1 MVRTAWTI
9 ARHELRR
16 LSAERSI
23 LVFGFALPVII
34 ITLVGLT
41 FGSEGS
47 IEVGVRDLDRSTRSA
62 ALIERLDH
70 HRGIEVREYGD
81 EGSLRRD
88 VRTTDTQ
95 AGLVIPTGYGKAVAA
110 GGGRVDAIV
119 DVSSQAAFS
128 ALAALDAAVTQE
140 GVREG
145 AVQIVAADG
154 GGTDAAARRQV
165 QATEA
170 ALDPVRVV
178 DRATLGRR
186 HEGGTFSYTAP
197 SNLVLFVFVNTF
209 AVSTILAW
217 DRRNGTVR
225 RQLATPNRPTAILAG
240 IGLAKLAF
248 SIVQSTLI
256 LLIGALAFGVSWGNP
271 LGAAALVVA
280 FSTVATSV
288 GLLIG
293 ATARDADQAQSVGIP
308 LSIAAG
314 MLGGCMWPLDVVP
327 RAMQVAGHLAPH
339 AWAMDA
345 WQELIYDRVG
355 IGGILP
361 NLAVLG
367 GEALVIG
374 LLAARALR
382 RTALA

>member
-327 RAMQVAGHLAPH
+327 RAMPVAGHLAPH